1 MQGKNGKTKRL
12 SVKDNRLKSR
22 KPKAETPPQIIKY
35 RDDSTRQQFR
45 ERHGEPDAGDPGH
58 TGQQQESGN
67 QKDEASKQSERSGGS
82 YPFKTLIIP
91 DDDQVHDEKDE
102 TRRKQRKPFDSDK
115 GSRRIGIEEEPD
127 QYTGTAD
134 EQSHRGHTAHNSRCQ
149 CDPSCLYHPPRSAC
163 PEVIANDRLC
173 RLRNGVADH
182 EHKRNVVA
190 GDAERSDAH
199 HPNSA

>member
-1 MQGKNGKTKRL
+1 M
-12 SVKDNRLKSR
+12 KDNRLKSR

-91 DDDQVHDEKDE
+91 DDGQVHDEKAE

-115 GSRRIGIEEEPD
+115 GSRRIGIEEETD
-127 QYTGTAD
+127 KYTVTED
-134 EQSHRGHTAHNSRCQ
+134 
-149 CDPSCLYHPPRSAC
+149 
-163 PEVIANDRLC
+163 
-173 RLRNGVADH
+173 
-182 EHKRNVVA
+182 
-190 GDAERSDAH
+190 
-199 HPNSA
+199 

>member
-91 DDDQVHDEKDE
+91 DDGQVHDEKTKPDANNGNPSIAIRAAGVSVSRKNPTNIRGQQTNNPIAVIPHTTAVANAIRRACI
-102 TRRKQRKPFDSDK
+102 TR
-115 GSRRIGIEEEPD
+115 
-127 QYTGTAD
+127 
-134 EQSHRGHTAHNSRCQ
+134 
-149 CDPSCLYHPPRSAC
+149 
-163 PEVIANDRLC
+163 PEAPAPKL
-173 RLRNGVADH
+173 
-182 EHKRNVVA
+182 
-190 GDAERSDAH
+190 
-199 HPNSA
+199 